1 MFHKEKGA
9 KMKEKKYL
17 NLSVI
22 LAEHMKDEDEYNY
35 FNKLYIEVKE
45 QYLEKLKDKNFSVEV
60 ERARLE
66 SKAGKLVGNVAIFSI
81 NIGILAISILAS
93 GLLQAYGLMDSTYKT
108 AIVVFIAFAIFGMLY
123 FLVIR
128 DSKSREIEYLC
139 HFCLR
144 VLDDIEKE
152 KNIIAVHPNSTIEEV
167 AATLEDN
174 KEMEQ
179 IKHYSNSNNGNWSVN
194 ISTLSIVD
202 IVEGAYKAI
211 KFINRLVKKKK
222 KVS

>member
-1 MFHKEKGA
+1 MFDKEKRA
-9 KMKEKKYL
+9 KNKEKKYF
-17 NLSVI
+17 NLSML
-22 LAEHMKDEDEYNY
+22 LAEHMKDEYEYDY
-35 FNKLYIEVKE
+35 FNKLYFEVKE

-81 NIGILAISILAS
+81 NIGILAMSILAT
-93 GLLQAYGLMDSTYKT
+93 GLLQAYSLMDSINKT
-108 AIVVFIAFAIFGMLY
+108 VIVVFIAFAMFGILY
-123 FLVIR
+123 FLVLR
-128 DSKSREIEYLC
+128 DNKNREIEYIC

-152 KNIIAVHPNSTIEEV
+152 KRIIAIHPNSAIEEV
-167 AATLEDN
+167 AATTEDN
-174 KEMEQ
+174 KEKEQ

-194 ISTLSIVD
+194 ISSLSVID
-202 IVEGAYKAI
+202 IVAGTYKAI

-222 KVS
+222 VS